1 MYNRYI
7 PSGEAFPV
15 EPPEASS
22 SSPASPGAG
31 AEGAGGSLLGRLLGG
46 MGGSGGLLSGLTGG
60 GGLSGGLRGLLDTV
74 GLGKLDKGDILLL
87 LVLIYLFQDS
97 GDDEW
102 LIILALV
109 LLMGL

>member
-7 PSGEAFPV
+7 PNEEFIPV
-15 EPPEASS
+15 EDSAPEQSGG
-22 SSPASPGAG
+22 PTPKQTG
-31 AEGAGGSLLGRLLGG
+31 EGLGGLLGRLLGG
-46 MGGSGGLLSGLTGG
+46 GGLPRLFQGDGSRPGV
-60 GGLSGGLRGLLDTV
+60 GLLESP

-87 LVLIYLFQDS
+87 LVLIYLFKES
-97 GDDEW
+97 EDDEW

>member
-7 PSGEAFPV
+7 AQGEFLPV
-15 EPPEASS
+15 EEPVPEKAPPCSVSGQENSS
-22 SSPASPGAG
+22 GGIFSWLL
-31 AEGAGGSLLGRLLGG
+31 EGGKGLSKLTEKG
-46 MGGSGGLLSGLTGG
+46 GGLLNAL
-60 GGLSGGLRGLLDTV
+60 

-87 LVLIYLFQDS
+87 LVLIYLFKES
-97 GDDEW
+97 EDDEW

>member
-7 PSGEAFPV
+7 PNEEFIPV
-15 EPPEASS
+15 EDSAPERD
-22 SSPASPGAG
+22 
-31 AEGAGGSLLGRLLGG
+31 GGSPPKQAGEGLGGLLGRLLGG
-46 MGGSGGLLSGLTGG
+46 GGLPRLFQGDGSRPG
-60 GGLSGGLRGLLDTV
+60 SGLLDSL

-87 LVLIYLFQDS
+87 LVLIYLFKES
-97 GDDEW
+97 EDDEW

>member
-7 PSGEAFPV
+7 PQGEFLPV
-15 EPPEASS
+15 EEPPRNTPSAA
-22 SSPASPGAG
+22 SPAP
-31 AEGAGGSLLGRLLGG
+31 ENGGSASGGLLGKLLGG
-46 MGGSGGLLSGLTGG
+46 GLGGGLGGVSNALSGLTGG
-60 GGLSGGLRGLLDTV
+60 LKGLLDGL

-87 LVLIYLFQDS
+87 FVLIYLFQDS
-97 GDDEW
+97 EDDEW

>member
-7 PSGEAFPV
+7 PTGETVPV
-15 EPPEASS
+15 EPPEAPP
-22 SSPASPGAG
+22 PASAAG
-31 AEGAGGSLLGRLLGG
+31 ADRADGGLLGRLLGG
-46 MGGSGGLLSGLTGG
+46 SPGGLLSGLTGG
-60 GGLSGGLRGLLDTV
+60 NAGDSGGGIRKLLDAV
-74 GLGKLDKGDILLL
+74 GLGRLDKGDILLL
-87 LVLIYLFQDS
+87 LVLIWLFQDS